1 MASTVSYFVKSV
13 GITLPD
19 GSVFGA
25 ETREAFR
32 VVKETGIHGFK
43 VFEMIGTQMVNVF
56 GSGNY
61 VEWEDMK
68 NAINE
73 RISYQISIGNKVLR
87 GGEEITEV

>member
-1 MASTVSYFVKSV
+1 MASNVSYFVKSA
-13 GITLPD
+13 GITLSD

-56 GSGNY
+56 GNGKY
-61 VEWEDMK
+61 VEWQEMK

-73 RISYQISIGNKVLR
+73 RITYQISIGNKVFR
-87 GGEEITEV
+87 GSEEITEV

>member
-1 MASTVSYFVKSV
+1 MASNVSYFVKSA

-32 VVKETGIHGFK
+32 VVHETGMDGYK

-61 VEWEDMK
+61 VEWKDMK

-73 RISYQISIGNKVLR
+73 RIAYQISIGNKVFR